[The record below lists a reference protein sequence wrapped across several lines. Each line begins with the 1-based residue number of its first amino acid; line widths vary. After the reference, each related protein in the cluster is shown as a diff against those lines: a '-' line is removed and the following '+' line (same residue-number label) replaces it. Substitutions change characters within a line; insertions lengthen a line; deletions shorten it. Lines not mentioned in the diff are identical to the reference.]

1 MDERQYEHDEH
12 DLSPSEDTVMQWK
25 QGDLLKG
32 KKPRKPVTLSDE
44 ERERRRQNMLKLRE
58 QRAVGAVSKEVK
70 QEYVE
75 AKKDAKTKAKKVVVA
90 KKETVDVQPVV
101 QVEEPVAQPKKAT
114 KKKSEKK
121 PIIIVN
127 KDESDSEDD
136 TGHYGSKGVVI
147 INKVRKSKES
157 KPAASREP
165 TYEPPVAR
173 VAPPKKE
180 PQVVVK
186 WI

>member
-1 MDERQYEHDEH
+1 MDEQHNDA
-12 DLSPSEDTVMQWK
+12 DLSPSEDTVSQWK

-32 KKPRKPVTLSDE
+32 KKPRKAPALSDE

-58 QRAVGAVSKEVK
+58 QRAAGTVSKEVK

-75 AKKDAKTKAKKVVVA
+75 AKKETKTKAKKVVVA

-114 KKKSEKK
+114 KKKTEKK

-127 KDESDSEDD
+127 KDDSDSEDD
-136 TGHYGSKGVVI
+136 AGQYGSKGVVI
-147 INKVRKSKES
+147 INKVRKSKET
-157 KPAASREP
+157 KPV
-165 TYEPPVAR
+165 YEPPVMR
-173 VAPPKKE
+173 TAPPKKE
-180 PQVVVK
+180 PPVVVK